1 MICENCMKF
10 RFQCPYIKF
19 YWKTTMLI
27 HFYVVYGCFCI
38 TAAEL
43 NCDRDFMS
51 CQAWNINFLV
61 IYRKSLSISIQTN
74 SNGTQFSVDQSVTKL
89 QIIIVFEFILQ
100 GWVPGNSWSKERKI
114 KIHLINSPAETS
126 NSSSIFFPD
135 PVAAFSQ
142 PLGCMN
148 LHLGDQTTWINKEN
162 SWFLNYSLDKSRL
175 CPGSIMCRII
185 GAQSDLP
192 FSEMPL

>member
-1 MICENCMKF
+1 MLQPDLSTWDNSNCKWNFFFFSYLKIFATVINDTVKKVWKKKTKEEYFMICENCMKF

-114 KIHLINSPAETS
+114 KIHLINSPE
-126 NSSSIFFPD
+126 
-135 PVAAFSQ
+135 
-142 PLGCMN
+142 
-148 LHLGDQTTWINKEN
+148 
-162 SWFLNYSLDKSRL
+162 
-175 CPGSIMCRII
+175 
-185 GAQSDLP
+185 
-192 FSEMPL
+192 